1 MIATLV
7 IGAAVMQALG
17 MTLKMP
23 TLIEANDISRWCTVW
38 SLLERGTYVID
49 DCPWQKLT
57 QDKVYDFNP
66 WERSTPQGNR
76 TRHFYSTKPPLL
88 PTLLAGF
95 IYPFRAISGIPL
107 DTESLQQRTARK
119 SLLKPELP
127 PGPGNLKTET
137 PEPYKWPV
145 HVLYLKPILILFNV
159 APLLAFLVLYARL
172 LDRFATNDWAWCV
185 SLFAAAWGSQLF
197 IFSQTLNNHT
207 IAAYSGFFATYALL
221 KILYEQK
228 TGPGYFM
235 AAGFFGAFCACNEL
249 PAALFGV
256 LLFVILAIREPRRT
270 LGYFVPAAGVVCA
283 AFLASQY
290 IVGGSF
296 MPKYKEFG
304 TKSYEYEGS
313 YWQTPLEMDALRE
326 PKWLYLF
333 HMTFGHHGVFS
344 LTPIFLFSA
353 WGGVRQ
359 FLDKSALSRLR
370 SACHGAH
377 ARHACVLRLYDKQLR
392 RVDSRPRLD
401 VLAFPVLA
409 DPLAAGPGPR
419 GIPMQCVTPRWRACS
434 YRSSRWVTAR
444 GSLGVIPGS
453 STRSSI

>member
-1 MIATLV
+1 
-7 IGAAVMQALG
+7 MQALG

-23 TLIEANDISRWCTVW
+23 TLVEANDISRWCTVW

-57 QDKVYDFNP
+57 QDKVYDHNP
-66 WERSTPQGNR
+66 WEKPPEQGER
-76 TRHFYSTKPPLL
+76 PRHFYSTKPPLL
-88 PTLLAGF
+88 PTIIAGL

-107 DTESLQQRTARK
+107 DRETLQQRITRK
-119 SLLKPELP
+119 TLLDTELP

-137 PEPYKWPV
+137 PEPYKWPM
-145 HVLYLKPILILFNV
+145 HILYLKPILILFNV
-159 APLLAFLVLYARL
+159 LPLAAFLVLYARL
-172 LDRFATNDWAWCV
+172 LDRLATNDWAWYLC
-185 SLFAAAWGSQLF
+185 LFAAAWGSQLF

-221 KILYEQK
+221 QIIYEGRK
-228 TGPGYFM
+228 GPGLFV

-256 LLFVILAIREPRRT
+256 LLFLILLIREPKRT
-270 LGYFVPAAGVVCA
+270 LVWFVPAAAIVCL
-283 AFLASQY
+283 AFLATQY

-344 LTPIFLFSA
+344 LTPIFLFSV
-353 WGGVRQ
+353 WGGLKQVAN
-359 FLDKSALSRLR
+359 KSAPRRGFAFLVLALSLGMLVFYAYMTNNYGGSTQGLR
-370 SACHGAH
+370 WMFWLFPFWLILLPMGLDRAA
-377 ARHACVLRLYDKQLR
+377 
-392 RVDSRPRLD
+392 DSRAVR
-401 VLAFPVLA
+401 
-409 DPLAAGPGPR
+409 
-419 GIPMQCVTPRWRACS
+419 
-434 YRSSRWVTAR
+434 Y
-444 GSLGVIPGS
+444 GSLGCLLL
-453 STRSSI
+453 SILSVGYGARQPWSHPWILDALEHLKLYSLKR